1 LNPLLQEQL
10 LPAIGRLIIILLGS
24 SLKWRIEDPHQT
36 LTRLDSKPYLV
47 TFWHNRILLIPYIY
61 SELFPERR
69 ATTLISPSRD
79 GQWITSII
87 EQFGFRAIRGSSSKK
102 ATTAYRALLQEIKK
116 ENSDIGITPD
126 GPRGPRYQAQAGVF
140 RLSQQTGRPI
150 LPITYHIQHKIELN
164 SWDRFQIPLPLSE
177 ITLVIGLP
185 RVISTDLTEEE
196 FQREVDSLQNALGK

>member
-1 LNPLLQEQL
+1 MNPLLQNQF
-10 LPAIGRLIIILLGS
+10 LPAVGRIILMLLGS
-24 SLKWRIEDPHQT
+24 SLKWKIEDPHAT

-61 SELFPERR
+61 SQLFPNRK

-87 EQFGFRAIRGSSSKK
+87 EQFGFSAIRGSSSKK
-102 ATTAYRALLQEIKK
+102 AIVAYRELLAEIKK
-116 ENSDIGITPD
+116 GNSDIGITPD
-126 GPRGPRYQAQAGVF
+126 GPRGPIYVAQQGVF

-150 LPITYHIQHKIELN
+150 LPLTYHIRHKYELK

-177 ITLVIGLP
+177 ITLVIGEP
-185 RVISTDLTEEE
+185 RVISAELTEEQ
-196 FQREVDSLQNALGK
+196 FQKEIESLQNALGK